1 MSDRPAPP
9 PDPGDAGHPGVPSM
23 EGGGI
28 YIRWEGRLWQ
38 EQADGSYLVWNE
50 ETRRWQPSTTQPPP
64 QPGETR
70 DTKECPNCGKRV
82 KATLRSCPFC
92 EFGFEDRAARP
103 STPETVAPPLRQ
115 RREVPTGLVLVA
127 VALVVIGAVA
137 GFFLYQQALACNNWR
152 SAVAEVTEARIDLQ
166 GLPPGTTE
174 EELYQMNEDL
184 LADRRPGGC
193 E

>member
-1 MSDRPAPP
+1 
-9 PDPGDAGHPGVPSM
+9 M

-38 EQADGSYLVWNE
+38 EQADGSYLVWDE
-50 ETRRWQPSTTQPPP
+50 ESHAWERSTVQPPP

-70 DTKECPNCGKRV
+70 ETKECPNCGKRV
-82 KATLRSCPFC
+82 KATLRHCPFC
-92 EFGFEDRAARP
+92 EFGFEDRVTRR
-103 STPETVAPPLRQ
+103 SVPEIAAPPLRQ
-115 RREVPTGLVLVA
+115 KREVPAGVVFAA
-127 VALVVIGAVA
+127 VALLLVA
-137 GFFLYQQALACNNWR
+137 AAGGFFLFQRARACDNWR
-152 SAVAEVTEARIDLQ
+152 SAVAEVTDARIELQ

-174 EELYQMNEDL
+174 EELFQLNENL